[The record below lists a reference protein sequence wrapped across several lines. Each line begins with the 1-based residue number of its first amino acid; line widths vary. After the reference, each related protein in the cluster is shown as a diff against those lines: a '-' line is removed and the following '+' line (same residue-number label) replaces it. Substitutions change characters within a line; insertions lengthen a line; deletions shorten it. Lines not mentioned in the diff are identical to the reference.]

1 VATGTRSIKNFVN
14 YREVEKSNMKVILAK
29 NLILLGTLTFCSIL
43 LIDLTNFVIH
53 SNLFIDPQQVED
65 VARLVPDTDEIK

>member
-1 VATGTRSIKNFVN
+1 
-14 YREVEKSNMKVILAK
+14 MKVILAK